1 MKQIINLLVLFGA
14 CVVLTSC
21 WTSTKISV
29 LSEPGTEILRSD
41 NTLIGVTDNTGK
53 LTFKMDDDTYSAFL
67 ISHKP
72 NTDAY
77 VPFALDYKTRDITGT
92 CLQEFTGG
100 TIALAGI
107 TSLLVGSIALAANDD
122 EVATPFMLAGFA
134 GSLAGVTIGWPATFR
149 KSQVSYDHKFKYQKF
164 QNTNLDLSFKKPN
177 LNKENPITDSPIRVE
192 QQLSTE
198 VGKVDNT
205 SKSSKRLSQKS
216 SKTFKDYASQIQG
229 TYLGSGKL
237 TQNKKTIETYEN
249 ISVKLRYISTTKVGV
264 IVTESNGNRFFDE
277 ESVYT
282 ITKTS
287 NGYKLMLD
295 GINAA
300 TIVIYGNK
308 KLVYLHPRVNIDND
322 IYELSIT
329 GFLK

>member
-1 MKQIINLLVLFGA
+1 MKQIINLLVLFGV

-77 VPFALDYKTRDITGT
+77 IPFALDYKTRDITGT
-92 CLQEFTGG
+92 CMQEITGG
-100 TIALAGI
+100 AIAAAGVF
-107 TSLLVGSIALAANDD
+107 SLLVGTCAILGNSED
-122 EVATPFMLAGFA
+122 VAKPFWLAGSA
-134 GSLAGVTIGWPATFR
+134 ATLGGVVIGWPATFR
-149 KSQVSYDHKFKYQKF
+149 KSQVSYDHKFKFQKF

-177 LNKENPITDSPIRVE
+177 LIQENPITDRPIKVE
-192 QQLSTE
+192 QQLTTE
-198 VGKVDNT
+198 VAKVDNT

-229 TYLGSGKL
+229 TYVGSGKL

-264 IVTESNGNRFFDE
+264 IVTESNGNKFFDE

-300 TIVIYGNK
+300 TIVIDGNK
-308 KLVYLHPRVNIDND
+308 KLVYLHPRVNIDNE